1 MRVQSF
7 ETFFEMEPKLGIFNR
22 VLHRLNYNRF
32 SKTSD
37 FCRFTHFKNFKISS
51 FKKSVVVQFWD
62 RTVGTLVSKNWPA
75 KNKSDPTKLS
85 RNWQTIT
92 EHAISGQV
100 GWISFIRE
108 ILWMMKFFKFSI
120 NGKVFTCFID
130 LLLMIICLVYVYIQF
145 IYYRRFIIYRT
156 YLGIFRWNIR
166 TGVSVRLSQN

>member
-1 MRVQSF
+1 MVSIVINLSCKICVALGMENVALIFVRVQSF

-62 RTVGTLVSKNWPA
+62 RAVGTLVSKNWPR
-75 KNKSDPTKLS
+75 KNKTDPTKLS

-92 EHAISGQV
+92 YAISGQV
-100 GWISFIRE
+100 GSVLFV
-108 ILWMMKFFKFSI
+108 KFFEWWNSLNFRLTVKSLR
-120 NGKVFTCFID
+120 V
-130 LLLMIICLVYVYIQF
+130 LL
-145 IYYRRFIIYRT
+145 IYY
-156 YLGIFRWNIR
+156 
-166 TGVSVRLSQN
+166 